1 MRTEILE
8 AEVVGTRTGIRDRI
22 TTYTRTRRYD
32 YYDGND
38 RYMYSGNET
47 TGSIFKNPTAVE
59 LAVVAV
65 GEDKVS
71 FDMGWMLMPRP
82 VSSVHVLVHHIGGAK
97 VMDLY
102 EDRSGLI
109 TAEGDFPYAEPTR
122 RWGIATAV
130 VVTLVLIWLGHDQ
143 WWSLKWGAGCG
154 LGLYLL
160 NQAHHHYVARGLAIL
175 RWRAAQRLRKS
186 AGAKGK

>member
-1 MRTEILE
+1 MRTEILA
-8 AEVVGTRTGIRDRI
+8 AEVVGTRLGIRNRM
-22 TTYTRTRRYD
+22 TTYTRTRRFD

-47 TGSIFKNPTAVE
+47 TGTVFVDPTPVD

-65 GEDKVS
+65 GDEKVS
-71 FDMGWMLMPRP
+71 FDMGWMIMPRP
-82 VSSVHVLVHHIGGAK
+82 GDPVHVLLHHIGGAT

-109 TAEGDFPYAEPTR
+109 TSEGDFPYAEPTK

-130 VVTLVLIWLGHDQ
+130 VVTLALIWLGHDQ

-154 LGLYLL
+154 LGLHVL
-160 NQAHHHYVARGLAIL
+160 NLAHHHYVARGLSLL
-175 RWRAAQRLRKS
+175 RWRAARLLRKS
-186 AGAKGK
+186 AGARGK